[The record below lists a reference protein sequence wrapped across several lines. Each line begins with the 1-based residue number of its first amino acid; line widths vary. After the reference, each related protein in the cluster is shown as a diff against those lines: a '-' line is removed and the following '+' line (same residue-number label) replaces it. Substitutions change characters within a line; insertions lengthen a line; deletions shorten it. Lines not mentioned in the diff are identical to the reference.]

1 MAYLKEGAILTR
13 PSHTALEIVPLMMAK
28 PEKITQA
35 GVFLIIGGVLALM
48 TSGTVM
54 IVTTCLWIP
63 WIYGFVAGIMA
74 LVHGILLINRNQPW
88 QGAARASAI
97 MLIINIITCDIL
109 GMVMGILALT
119 SLADPQAQAWLA
131 GQPQAWQA
139 APVTQAQGS
148 HIVDAAPRPA
158 AAAQPAPAD
167 TWSDVQG
174 GWNDDALQDAGKPA
188 PEEVQSG
195 WSSQDWG
202 KKKP

>member
-1 MAYLKEGAILTR
+1 MAYLKEGAPFAS

-54 IVTTCLWIP
+54 LLTSCLWIP

-97 MLIINIITCDIL
+97 MLIVNIITCDIL
-109 GMVMGILALT
+109 GMVMGILAIT
-119 SLADPQAQAWLA
+119 SLSDPQARAWLA
-131 GQPQAWQA
+131 GQPQTWQA
-139 APVTQAQGS
+139 APVTQVQGS
-148 HIVDAAPRPA
+148 HIVDTTPK

-167 TWSDVQG
+167 TWGDVQG
-174 GWNDDALQDAGKPA
+174 GWNDDALQGDAQPS
-188 PEEVQSG
+188 PEEVQAG
-195 WSSQDWG
+195 WGSDEWG
-202 KKKP
+202 KKRR